1 MRRVVPLTLL
11 AIATA
16 LPMTLPMSLDAQETT
31 PPPTPRPSAVPM
43 PASMP
48 PSRPSSAPTPTGQ
61 IIVSATEEI
70 EVTPD
75 RARLTLAIETRA
87 RTAAQAG
94 SDNARIQTAILD
106 TLAKLGVPAAQL
118 QTVGVSVQPEY
129 EYPTQGGRPTITGYV
144 ARNGVRVELRRIAL
158 VGTVMDAGLAK
169 GANQVDGLHFFA
181 SNTEQ
186 VRREA
191 LRAAVQ
197 RARQDADAMALAAG
211 GRITGV
217 IELSSGAPVGPQMEF
232 GPQLMMARGA
242 AVADI
247 QTPIEAGT
255 LKVAV
260 TVTAR
265 FSYGQP

>member
-11 AIATA
+11 MLAAA
-16 LPMTLPMSLDAQETT
+16 LPMSRPIALRAQGAIPSEAAPPGSALRPQAS
-31 PPPTPRPSAVPM
+31 PPP
-43 PASMP
+43 
-48 PSRPSSAPTPTGQ
+48 GQ
-61 IIVSATEEI
+61 IVVSATEEV

-75 RARLTLAIETRA
+75 RARLILTIETRA

-94 SDNARIQTAILD
+94 SDNARIQTAVLD
-106 TLAKLGVPAAQL
+106 TLAKLGIPAAQL

-129 EYPTQGGRPTITGYV
+129 EYPSQGGRPTITGYV
-144 ARNGVRVELRRIAL
+144 ARNGVRVEIRRISL

-181 SNTEQ
+181 SNTDQ

-197 RARQDADAMALAAG
+197 RARQDADAMAAAAG
-211 GRITGV
+211 GRITGL
-217 IELSSGAPVGPQMEF
+217 IELTSGAPTPQPMEF

-242 AVADI
+242 AVADTP
-247 QTPIEAGT
+247 TPIEAGRI
-255 LKVAV
+255 KVIV

-265 FSYGQP
+265 FGYGG

>member
-1 MRRVVPLTLL
+1 MRRAVPLILL
-11 AIATA
+11 AIAA
-16 LPMTLPMSLDAQETT
+16 LVSLSRPDILGAQGAIPPGPT
-31 PPPTPRPSAVPM
+31 PPGTPRPHPM
-43 PASMP
+43 PM
-48 PSRPSSAPTPTGQ
+48 PTGQ
-61 IIVSATEEI
+61 IVVSATEEV

-75 RARLTLAIETRA
+75 RARLTLTIETRA

-129 EYPTQGGRPTITGYV
+129 EYPSQGGRPTITGYV
-144 ARNGVRVELRRIAL
+144 ARNGVRVELRRISL
-158 VGTVMDAGLAK
+158 VGTVMDAGLTK

-181 SNTEQ
+181 SSTEQ

-191 LRAAVQ
+191 LRVAVQ
-197 RARQDADAMALAAG
+197 RARQDADAMAAAAG

-217 IELSSGAPVGPQMEF
+217 IELTSGAPAGPQMEF

-242 AVADI
+242 AVADTP
-247 QTPIEAGT
+247 TPIEAGT
-255 LKVAV
+255 IKVVV

-265 FSYGQP
+265 FGYGS

>member
-1 MRRVVPLTLL
+1 MRRVVPLILL
-11 AIATA
+11 AIATV
-16 LPMTLPMSLDAQETT
+16 LPIARPTPLGAQGAT
-31 PPPTPRPSAVPM
+31 PPGTPRPHPM
-43 PASMP
+43 PM
-48 PSRPSSAPTPTGQ
+48 PTGQ
-61 IIVSATEEI
+61 IVVSATETVD
-70 EVTPD
+70 VTPD

-106 TLAKLGVPAAQL
+106 TLAKLGVPTAQI

-129 EYPTQGGRPTITGYV
+129 EYPSQGGRPTITGYV
-144 ARNGVRVELRRIAL
+144 ARNGVRVEVRRIAL
-158 VGTVMDAGLAK
+158 VGPVMDAGLAK
-169 GANQVDGLHFFA
+169 GANQVDGLQFIA

-186 VRREA
+186 VRRDA
-191 LRAAVQ
+191 LRTAVQ
-197 RARQDADAMALAAG
+197 SARQDADAMATAAG

-217 IELSSGAPVGPQMEF
+217 IDLSSNAYAPQPMEA

-242 AVADI
+242 AMADTP
-247 QTPIEAGT
+247 TPIEAGT

-265 FSYGQP
+265 FSYAQP

>member
-16 LPMTLPMSLDAQETT
+16 LPMTPSRSLGAQGTT
-31 PPPTPRPSAVPM
+31 PPPSPRPPAVPM

-48 PSRPSSAPTPTGQ
+48 TSRPTSMPTGQ
-61 IIVSATEEI
+61 IVVSATEEVDVI
-70 EVTPD
+70 PD

-106 TLAKLGVPAAQL
+106 TLAKLGIPATQI
-118 QTVGVSVQPEY
+118 QTVGVSVQAEY
-129 EYPTQGGRPTITGYV
+129 EYPSQGGRPTITGYV
-144 ARNGVRVELRRIAL
+144 ARNGVRVEIRRIAL

-169 GANQVDGLHFFA
+169 GANQVDGLQFFA
-181 SNTEQ
+181 STTEQ

-197 RARQDADAMALAAG
+197 RARHDADAMAMAAG
-211 GRITGV
+211 GRIVGV
-217 IELSSGAPVGPQMEF
+217 IELNSGAPAVSQMEF

-242 AVADI
+242 AVADTP
-247 QTPIEAGT
+247 TPIEAGT
-255 LKVAV
+255 LKVV
-260 TVTAR
+260 VMVTAR

>member
-1 MRRVVPLTLL
+1 MRRVLPLTLL

-16 LPMTLPMSLDAQETT
+16 LPTWLSAQGAT
-31 PPPTPRPSAVPM
+31 PPGAPRPHPVPM
-43 PASMP
+43 PQ
-48 PSRPSSAPTPTGQ
+48 GQ
-61 IIVSATEEI
+61 IVVSATEEV

-75 RARLTLAIETRA
+75 RAGLTLAIETRA

-106 TLAKLGVPAAQL
+106 TLAKLGVPAAQI

-129 EYPTQGGRPTITGYV
+129 EYPSQGGRPTITGYV
-144 ARNGVRVELRRIAL
+144 ARNGVRVELRRITL
-158 VGTVMDAGLAK
+158 VGTVIDAGLAK

-181 SNTEQ
+181 STTEQ
-186 VRREA
+186 VRRDA

-197 RARQDADAMALAAG
+197 RARRDADAMAMAAG
-211 GRITGV
+211 GMITGV
-217 IELSSGAPVGPQMEF
+217 IELTTGAPVTPQMEF

-242 AVADI
+242 AVADTL
-247 QTPIEAGT
+247 TPIETGT
-255 LKVAV
+255 IKVVV

-265 FSYGQP
+265 FSYGG

>member
-1 MRRVVPLTLL
+1 MRRVITLTAL
-11 AIATA
+11 AIVTA
-16 LPMTLPMSLDAQETT
+16 LPMSPSSALGAQGGNPPGPT
-31 PPPTPRPSAVPM
+31 PPGTPRPHPM
-43 PASMP
+43 PMP
-48 PSRPSSAPTPTGQ
+48 VGQ
-61 IIVSATEEI
+61 IVVSATEEV
-70 EVTPD
+70 EVAPD
-75 RARLTLAIETRA
+75 RARLTLTIETRA

-129 EYPTQGGRPTITGYV
+129 EYPSQGGRPTISGYV

-197 RARQDADAMALAAG
+197 RARQDADAMAAAG
-211 GRITGV
+211 GRVTGV
-217 IELSSGAPVGPQMEF
+217 LELTSGAPTGPQVEF

-242 AVADI
+242 AAADTP
-247 QTPIEAGT
+247 TPIEAGRIT
-255 LKVAV
+255 VVV

-265 FSYGQP
+265 FGYGN

>member
-11 AIATA
+11 VIATGVVV
-16 LPMTLPMSLDAQETT
+16 T
-31 PPPTPRPSAVPM
+31 PPQSLGAQGTRP
-43 PASMP
+43 PA
-48 PSRPSSAPTPTGQ
+48 APTPTPEPIPAAVRPSMPSGQ
-61 IIVSATEEI
+61 IVVSATEEV

-75 RARLTLAIETRA
+75 RARLTLTIETRA

-129 EYPTQGGRPTITGYV
+129 EYPSQGFRPTITGYV
-144 ARNGVRVELRRIAL
+144 ARNGVRVELRRIGL

-169 GANQVDGLHFFA
+169 GATQVDGLHFFA

-186 VRREA
+186 VRRDA

-197 RARQDADAMALAAG
+197 RARQDADAMAMAAG
-211 GRITGV
+211 GRIIGV
-217 IELSSGAPVGPQMEF
+217 IELTTGAPVTPQMEF

-242 AVADI
+242 AVADTP
-247 QTPIEAGT
+247 TPIEAGT
-255 LKVAV
+255 IKVVV

-265 FSYGQP
+265 FSYGG

>member
-1 MRRVVPLTLL
+1 MRRAVPLTLL
-11 AIATA
+11 AIAA
-16 LPMTLPMSLDAQETT
+16 LLPLARPGVLGAQGAIPPAPM
-31 PPPTPRPSAVPM
+31 PPGTPRPHPVPM
-43 PASMP
+43 
-48 PSRPSSAPTPTGQ
+48 PTGQ
-61 IIVSATEEI
+61 IVVSTTEEV

-75 RARLTLAIETRA
+75 RARLTLTIETRA

-129 EYPTQGGRPTITGYV
+129 EYPSQGGRPTITGYV

-158 VGTVMDAGLAK
+158 VGTVIDAGLAK

-197 RARQDADAMALAAG
+197 RARQDADAMAAAAG
-211 GRITGV
+211 GQITGV
-217 IELSSGAPVGPQMEF
+217 IELTSGAPSPQPMEF

-242 AVADI
+242 AVADTP
-247 QTPIEAGT
+247 TPIEAGT
-255 LKVAV
+255 IKIVV

-265 FSYGQP
+265 FGYGS

>member
-1 MRRVVPLTLL
+1 MRRVVPLILL
-11 AIATA
+11 AITA
-16 LPMTLPMSLDAQETT
+16 LLPMSPPSALGAQGAMPPGPT
-31 PPPTPRPSAVPM
+31 PPGAPRPLPM
-43 PASMP
+43 
-48 PSRPSSAPTPTGQ
+48 PTGQ
-61 IIVSATEEI
+61 IVVSATEEV

-94 SDNARIQTAILD
+94 SENARIQTAILD
-106 TLAKLGVPAAQL
+106 TLAKLGIPAAQL
-118 QTVGVSVQPEY
+118 QTIGVSVQPEY
-129 EYPTQGGRPTITGYV
+129 EYPSQGGRPTITGYV

-169 GANQVDGLHFFA
+169 GANQVDGLQFFA

-191 LRAAVQ
+191 LRVAVQ
-197 RARQDADAMALAAG
+197 RARQDADAMAMAAG

-217 IELSSGAPVGPQMEF
+217 IELTTGAPVSPQTEF

-242 AVADI
+242 SIADTP
-247 QTPIEAGT
+247 TPIHAGT
-255 LKVAV
+255 LKIVVA
-260 TVTAR
+260 VTAR
-265 FSYGQP
+265 FGYGG